1 MDICL
6 YFPTPYPTPTPS
18 VCLENIPL
26 TVEAGK
32 LDCGHA
38 VGLGLAGQMHM
49 GAGDAEKPAGNAAE
63 FILEAVRAAV
73 SSFQG

>member
-1 MDICL
+1 MFRILVYTALLPLRAPNYMLVSQDIRMDICL

-49 GAGDAEKPAGNAAE
+49 G
-63 FILEAVRAAV
+63 R
-73 SSFQG
+73 